1 MIKKFFPVELN
12 LLPITFNNISL
23 INYFLIPHVQKKK
36 KKTSGDQETLR
47 QLACL
52 TVNLL

>member
-1 MIKKFFPVELN
+1 MIKNFFPVELN

-36 KKTSGDQETLR
+36 KTSGDQETLC